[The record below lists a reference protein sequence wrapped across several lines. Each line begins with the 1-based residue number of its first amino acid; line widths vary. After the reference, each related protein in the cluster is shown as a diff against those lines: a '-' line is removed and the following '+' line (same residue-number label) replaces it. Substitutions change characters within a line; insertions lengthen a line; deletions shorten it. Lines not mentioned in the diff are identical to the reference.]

1 MYNCCTTV
9 SHEILNFD
17 ANWVYFESLLKIKYL
32 SNGFKC
38 IFWRNVWFKVFE
50 INKYSRIIEYFHH
63 QWIQKTIMCE
73 EVFLMVSQMSLPVFV
88 APREACQGLNDSR
101 LAKFQSFKV
110 VNWPDS
116 GSTKAGSFQN
126 QYNQVIFWEYLLG
139 SPSSQLML
147 MLLAWKGGRL

>member
-1 MYNCCTTV
+1 MDP
-9 SHEILNFD
+9 EDNFMRG
-17 ANWVYFESLLKIKYL
+17 
-32 SNGFKC
+32 GFVDGQSDVIAC
-38 IFWRNVWFKVFE
+38 
-50 INKYSRIIEYFHH
+50 
-63 QWIQKTIMCE
+63 
-73 EVFLMVSQMSLPVFV
+73 V

-126 QYNQVIFWEYLLG
+126 PYNQVIFWEYLLG

-147 MLLAWKGGRL
+147 VLMLLAWKGGRL